1 MGLMRYIKLFENFK
15 ELDREKIESDL
26 QDIFVELKDNSF
38 DISVGWMGNNPNP
51 TLTITIE
58 PITSIAQ
65 KVINLRNFRRANNV
79 FKTGDIIEQCLMA
92 EDYIKIFWPKCK
104 IMYTAGGTPK
114 MSLTKDWEVP
124 YIQLVAWN

>member
-1 MGLMRYIKLFENFK
+1 MRNIKLFENFQ
-15 ELDREKIESDL
+15 ELDRTKIESDL

-38 DISVGWMGNNPNP
+38 DISVGWMGNNPNT

-65 KVINLRNFRRANNV
+65 KAINLRNFRKANNV
-79 FKTGDIIEQCLMA
+79 FKTVDIIEQCLMA
-92 EDYIKIFWPKCK
+92 EDYIKTFWPKCK
-104 IMYTAGGTPK
+104 IMYTAGCMHKRTLP
-114 MSLTKDWEVP
+114 KDWVVP

>member
-1 MGLMRYIKLFENFK
+1 MRYIKLFENFQ
-15 ELDREKIESDL
+15 ELDRTKIESDL

-38 DISVGWMGNNPNP
+38 DISVGWMGNNLNP

-58 PITSIAQ
+58 PITSITQ
-65 KVINLRNFRRANNV
+65 KVNNLRNFGVSNGT
-79 FKTGDIIEQCLMA
+79 FKTGDIYEQCLMA
-92 EDYIKIFWPKCK
+92 EDYIKTFWQKCK

>member
-1 MGLMRYIKLFENFK
+1 MRYIKIFEDFQ
-15 ELDREKIESDL
+15 ELDRNKIESDL

-58 PITSIAQ
+58 PILQ
-65 KVINLRNFRRANNV
+65 RVRNRFI
-79 FKTGDIIEQCLMA
+79 TGDIVEQCLMA
-92 EDYIKIFWPKCK
+92 EDYIKTFWPKCK

-114 MSLTKDWEVP
+114 MTLTKDWEVP